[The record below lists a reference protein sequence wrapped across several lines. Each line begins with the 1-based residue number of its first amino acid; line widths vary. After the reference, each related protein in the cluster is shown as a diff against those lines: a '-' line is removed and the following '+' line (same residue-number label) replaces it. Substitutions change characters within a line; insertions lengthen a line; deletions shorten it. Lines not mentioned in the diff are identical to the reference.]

1 MAPHSRSG
9 SQVFLQCT
17 TSQPISFLCRS
28 NLRLRPSR
36 STPKF
41 LCHLTSMI
49 GCRSTSRLRRP
60 FPNIALSI
68 HTSHLSAICLST
80 LPSALRCFMP
90 PASLSNCLLIP
101 SFQLCCT
108 APLISNVA
116 LHHLFLSINSRFL
129 MLCSH
134 IRYAAY
140 WVCQGCILTGVWV
153 TLALRSIRVYNI
165 DIDALVQQLLEAA
178 RGHQR
183 QQIKQIR
190 VGALQF
196 LSALLR
202 LNENENG
209 WAAAGL
215 QKSANGDELS
225 LLIAAIHELLVYI
238 GCGGQTRAD
247 CDVHGIVHNRINDFQ
262 RFLGHCS
269 AKQCFLK
276 RGAGAGEHMQGDV
289 RESGSEV
296 REARVGHTMASS
308 CSTKLQGDERLAIG
322 GAAASDY
329 WHG

>member
-1 MAPHSRSG
+1 MSGGKHGTKHTLDLSEVRDCSPVLSRAASA
-9 SQVFLQCT
+9 SDSVDVADD
-17 TSQPISFLCRS
+17 
-28 NLRLRPSR
+28 
-36 STPKF
+36 
-41 LCHLTSMI
+41 
-49 GCRSTSRLRRP
+49 
-60 FPNIALSI
+60 ALGEVVVDDQINSLEI
-68 HTSHLSAICLST
+68 NASSHEIRANQDPRDT
-80 LPSALRCFMP
+80 LPK
-90 PASLSNCLLIP
+90 
-101 SFQLCCT
+101 
-108 APLISNVA
+108 ISNDFVA
-116 LHHLFLSINSRFL
+116 
-129 MLCSH
+129 
-134 IRYAAY
+134 
-140 WVCQGCILTGVWV
+140 
-153 TLALRSIRVYNI
+153 LALRSIRVYNI

-225 LLIAAIHELLVYI
+225 LLVAAIHELLVYI

-322 GAAASDY
+322 GAA
-329 WHG
+329 